1 MAKRASQL
9 RPLAQFLKKLRI
21 MRNVMIPLLGANER
35 LRRAAMKKFGY
46 KEADM
51 IWLPDKY
58 LTSNL

>member
-1 MAKRASQL
+1 
-9 RPLAQFLKKLRI
+9 

-58 LTSNL
+58 LTRNL